1 MLHQSMFEEKL
12 QLKSQLKEQ
21 INEINAE
28 LMYMLRDKNNDNDR
42 SHFEKFFSE
51 KEAMLKI
58 SNEDLN
64 LC

>member
-1 MLHQSMFEEKL
+1 MFEEKL

-42 SHFEKFFSE
+42 SHFEKFFLE
-51 KEAMLKI
+51 KEAMLKL
-58 SNEDLN
+58 NNKDLN